1 MTAALALMAKER
13 GDVTFV
19 QQSMY
24 YPVTD
29 AAMNTA
35 SYDEFA
41 TGYYLSRKEMEWFW
55 DSYAPDPAQR
65 TQITASPKPGHRR
78 AARRAAARLAD
89 GRRGRRVAR

>member
-1 MTAALALMAKER
+1 MTAALALLAKEC

-35 SYDEFA
+35 SYDQFA
-41 TGYYLSRKEMEWFW
+41 TGYDLARKEMEWFW
-55 DSYAPDPAQR
+55 DAYTSDMAQR
-65 TQITASPKPGHRR
+65 AEITASPNQASIEQVTGLPPTPM
-78 AARRAAARLAD
+78 
-89 GRRGRRVAR
+89 RVAPK